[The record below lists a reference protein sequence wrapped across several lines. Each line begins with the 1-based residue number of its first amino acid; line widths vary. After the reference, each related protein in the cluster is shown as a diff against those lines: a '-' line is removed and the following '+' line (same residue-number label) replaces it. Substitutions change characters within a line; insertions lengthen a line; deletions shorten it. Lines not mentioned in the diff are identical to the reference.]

1 MIPNLSLEQV
11 FLTVVERRG
20 SIASID
26 DVRREHLFACCNS
39 DDPLEPSG
47 GSASGD
53 VADDERFVA
62 DCVQDHKGVG
72 NAGDIYDEHDY
83 LKEKKEAIE
92 VLEAAVL
99 KIVR

>member
-1 MIPNLSLEQV
+1 MCGESISLPAAIV
-11 FLTVVERRG
+11 TIR
-20 SIASID
+20 SIRL
-26 DVRREHLFACCNS
+26 V
-39 DDPLEPSG
+39 